1 MESTALCKLCA
12 GLDIQATVERIVSQ
26 ENDDQDSDSLSLES
40 PWHSTLAS
48 VDASS
53 SSCALCTIIMK
64 GWQAS
69 RDVVVEQA
77 IQNAMFDTEDPPT
90 GLNDPVN
97 RIPAYRD
104 AEGVALE
111 VVRRTRRVR
120 DGRGNGFS
128 LFLWVECGPTV
139 MASFDVL
146 DRVVTE
152 LRIAQ
157 AGGDSVAVDAVHAV
171 SADIALHT
179 DLLVQE
185 DPLSQDSLAIARAW
199 LETCVSCHGA
209 DCSPSVGAEGW
220 MPTRLLE
227 VVPGARIIYL
237 RESATL
243 SLADDARYVAL
254 SHCWGQGGT
263 PFTTTTHETLH
274 LRTGGIDIDDL
285 PQTFRDSVTLTKELG
300 LRYLWIDSLCIIQ
313 DDADDWARE
322 AMQMAH
328 VYRNAHLVL
337 NAANSDSDSKGF
349 LQPRHIQDAISLPP
363 PSSSPSPTSR
373 ASSNLNLTL
382 QLLPPSTRHW
392 TNSTGGDTLTNEP
405 ISFRAWCLQEH
416 ILPARALQYGS
427 HQMFWACERV
437 RASENGDAVA
447 QRRAARDGNDERGR
461 RGGVDDSSEGEGKG
475 EGKGECKDESE
486 GTGGGGQLARLC
498 VSGNIGVSVF
508 ARGAAE
514 QDPARES
521 VAVVNWVGWHRM
533 LEDYSARRIT
543 RHTDRLPALAGLALA
558 VGRETGGSSN
568 GEDYLAGLWR
578 TGLLEGLMWCRALAE
593 QKLAATP
600 EYVAPSWSWAAV
612 VGPVQFSLYRWYT
625 RRAHWKARMA
635 DYEALAEYCGHKML
649 RRDRDPYGR
658 LDGGSLTLR
667 APLLRVAS
675 VRPRQAQPPGLH
687 SLFGHAP
694 GRSEVADVVVQMRLG
709 SVSEWVEGG
718 FDDGHAEID
727 TAKLVVIFLSRLPY
741 VLEEGFVEQRF
752 GLILEPVDGS
762 KKYRRVGFIDG
773 VVLKKSVLGALKGH
787 GMFTVLRYPRPFK
800 KDDIYDSVRDNDL
813 AEDPLKLEKTEVTIC

>member
-1 MESTALCKLCA
+1 MESAALCKLCA

-26 ENDDQDSDSLSLES
+26 ENDSQDSGSFSLES

-53 SSCALCTIIMK
+53 SSCTLCAVIIK
-64 GWQAS
+64 SWQAS
-69 RDVVVEQA
+69 REVVVEQA

-104 AEGVALE
+104 AEGIALK
-111 VVRRTRRVR
+111 VVRRTRKVR
-120 DGRGNGFS
+120 DGRGNRFS

-139 MASFDVL
+139 LASFDVL
-146 DRVVTE
+146 DRVVAE
-152 LRIAQ
+152 LRIAR
-157 AGGDSVAVDAVHAV
+157 AGGDSVAVDAVDAV
-171 SADIALHT
+171 SVDIALHT

-199 LETCVSCHGA
+199 LETCVSSHGA
-209 DCSPSVGAEGW
+209 DCSPSAGAEGW

-227 VVPGARIIYL
+227 VVPGASIIYL
-237 RESATL
+237 RESAAL
-243 SLADDARYVAL
+243 SPPDDARYVAL

-263 PFTTTTHETLH
+263 PFTTTHETLH
-274 LRTGGIDIDDL
+274 LRMGGIDIDDL
-285 PQTFRDSVTLTKELG
+285 PQTFQDSVILTKELS
-300 LRYLWIDSLCIIQ
+300 LQYLWIDSLCIIQ

-349 LQPRHIQDAISLPP
+349 LQPRHIQDTVPLPP
-363 PSSSPSPTSR
+363 PSPTPPTPR
-373 ASSNLNLTL
+373 PPTNLQLTL

-392 TNSTGGDTLTNEP
+392 TNSTGGDTLASEP
-405 ISFRAWCLQEH
+405 ISSRAWCLQEH

-437 RASENGDAVA
+437 RASEDGDAVA
-447 QRRAARDGNDERGR
+447 QRRAAPDGDDERGR
-461 RGGVDDSSEGEGKG
+461 RGGGDGSESEGK
-475 EGKGECKDESE
+475 GKGECKGESE
-486 GTGGGGQLARLC
+486 GTGGGGQLTRLC
-498 VSGNIGVSVF
+498 LSGNIGVSVF

-514 QDPARES
+514 RDPAKES

-543 RHTDRLPALAGLALA
+543 NHTDRLPALAGLALA
-558 VGRETGGSSN
+558 VGRETGGSSS
-568 GEDYLAGLWR
+568 GEDYLAGIWR
-578 TGLLEGLMWCRALAE
+578 TGLPEGLMWCRALVE

-612 VGPVQFSLYRWYT
+612 VGPVQFPLYKWYT

-635 DYEALAEYCGHKML
+635 DCEALAEYCGHKML
-649 RRDRDPYGR
+649 RRGRDPYGR

-667 APLLRVAS
+667 APLLRVVS
-675 VRPRQAQPPGLH
+675 VRPRQVQPPGLH

-694 GRSEVADVVVQMRLG
+694 GRSEVADVVVQMKLG
-709 SVSEWVEGG
+709 SVSVWVEGG
-718 FDDGHAEID
+718 FDDGRAETD
-727 TAKLVVIFLSRLPY
+727 TAKLVVVFLSRLPY

-752 GLILEPVDGS
+752 GLILEPMGGS

-787 GMFTVLRYPRPFK
+787 GMFTVVGYPRPFK
-800 KDDIYDSVRDNDL
+800 KDDVYDSVRDNDL
-813 AEDPLKLEKTEVTIC
+813 AEDPFKLEQTEIMIC